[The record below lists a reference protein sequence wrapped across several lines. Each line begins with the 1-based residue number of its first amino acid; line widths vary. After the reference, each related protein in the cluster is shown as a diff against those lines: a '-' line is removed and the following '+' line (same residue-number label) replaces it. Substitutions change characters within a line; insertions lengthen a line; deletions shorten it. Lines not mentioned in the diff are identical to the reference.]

1 MELWEELWV
10 EEWEY
15 LLVHGIVGV
24 TMERPRGEGRI
35 MEEAFGKAIG
45 GNPGAVGGAIADRG
59 GFVGRVIGAHVGML
73 GGAVWQEQLKELLH
87 IIFLAPHHKNIL
99 SSDRIR

>member
-1 MELWEELWV
+1 M

-15 LLVHGIVGV
+15 LLVHGTVIGV
-24 TMERPRGEGRI
+24 TMERPRGERRI
-35 MEEAFGKAIG
+35 MGEAFGKAIG

-73 GGAVWQEQLKELLH
+73 GGAVAGAIEGVTTSY
-87 IIFLAPHHKNIL
+87 IFGPTP
-99 SSDRIR
+99 